1 MNINLEDLY
10 VVSYSYICE
19 DGEIITGDNVII
31 GRENALKVAADR
43 WEDYKK
49 YEYAHV
55 IAKSAT
61 ISASMIIE
69 DVYSEPIFNQE
80 TECEDISWDDEDVYS
95 DDFWDDDDEYVL
107 AD

>member
-19 DGEIITGDNVII
+19 DGEIVTGDWVVV
-31 GRENALKVAADR
+31 GRENALKMS
-43 WEDYKK
+43 EDEWNRFKNMD
-49 YEYAHV
+49 YAHV
-55 IAKSAT
+55 VTKPAT
-61 ISASMIIE
+61 FGWNNAIVDGV
-69 DVYSEPIFNQE
+69 DVDPIFNQE
-80 TECEDISWDDEDVYS
+80 TECEDISR